1 MTKREK
7 LLSAIRNNPK
17 SVRYE
22 DACKLAELLG
32 FTLRG
37 GEGSHRVYAK
47 PGEPVILNFQ
57 NWRGLIAE
65 YQAKQLIMMIDR
77 YEEKP

>member
-17 SVRYE
+17 SVRYD
-22 DACKLAELLG
+22 DACKAAESLG

-47 PGEPVILNFQ
+47 QGEPMILNFQ
-57 NWRGLIAE
+57 HRQGLIAE
-65 YQAKQLIMMIDR
+65 YQAKQLIAMIDQ

>member
-1 MTKREK
+1 MT
-7 LLSAIRNNPK
+7 AIRNNPK

-37 GEGSHRVYAK
+37 GEGSHRVYARQ
-47 PGEPVILNFQ
+47 GEPVILNFQ
-57 NWRGLIAE
+57 NRRGLIAE
-65 YQAKQLIMMIDR
+65 YQARQLIAMIDR
-77 YEEKP
+77 HEEKP

>member
-7 LLSAIRNNPK
+7 LLTAIRNNPK
-17 SVRYE
+17 SVRYD
-22 DACKLAELLG
+22 DACKAAESLG
-32 FTLRG
+32 FALLG

-47 PGEPVILNFQ
+47 QGEPMILNFQ
-57 NWRGLIAE
+57 NRQGLIAE
-65 YQAKQLIMMIDR
+65 YQAKQLIAMIDQ

>member
-7 LLSAIRNNPK
+7 LLSAIRNNSK
-17 SVRYE
+17 SVRYD
-22 DACKLAELLG
+22 DACKAAESLG
-32 FTLRG
+32 FALRG

-57 NWRGLIAE
+57 NRRGLIAE
-65 YQAKQLIMMIDR
+65 YQAKQLIAMIDQ

>member
-7 LLSAIRNNPK
+7 LLTAIRNNPK

-22 DACKLAELLG
+22 DACKLADLLG

-57 NWRGLIAE
+57 NRRGLIAE
-65 YQAKQLIMMIDR
+65 YQARQLIAMIDR
-77 YEEKP
+77 HEEKP